1 MTHAHAKKIKAKGH
15 SVQKIEWK
23 QTAGQTDPTY
33 CITVLT
39 NAVGN
44 ELLSVFIC
52 IVFNNS

>member
-1 MTHAHAKKIKAKGH
+1 MHKQKNQGKRSLGSKG
-15 SVQKIEWK
+15 QK